1 MVFGEMNAGTVACA
15 NTPATLQRLPHN
27 AHKRTAAYVDDHAQ
41 GSRTFADLLQGYR
54 DFLALCLEEHWTL
67 NATKTRV
74 GYPSCVFFGFEVD
87 KKGTRLA
94 DKNLDPIR
102 RMVPPSN
109 LPELRSTLG
118 VFVQSA
124 RFIPRYAHIVAPLT
138 ALTRSAAGKPVPYI
152 WDDKTQSAYD
162 EIRNLLLDGIHL
174 SPPDYRL
181 PFHGCGD
188 ASNDG
193 KSFGLNQYNDL
204 PPGTAFT
211 VHSHSP
217 TETVVHLT
225 LTNLT
230 HTITH
235 NDSSRLNIAWWS
247 KCWSEADR
255 KRAPFYLE
263 ADTFLWGLAK
273 SRFYALSSPYPL
285 YAYSDHLPLKWVRKC
300 DKGPVSAFTLE
311 QLSDLSWIHTYI
323 PGPQNTLYDGL
334 SRYPL
339 LGPPRPRTHRY
350 HSSRRDSS
358 RPLA

>member
-1 MVFGEMNAGTVACA
+1 MNRR
-15 NTPATLQRLPHN
+15 NQPM
-27 AHKRTAAYVDDHAQ
+27 
-41 GSRTFADLLQGYR
+41 
-54 DFLALCLEEHWTL
+54 
-67 NATKTRV
+67 KT
-74 GYPSCVFFGFEVD
+74 Y
-87 KKGTRLA
+87 
-94 DKNLDPIR
+94 
-102 RMVPPSN
+102 
-109 LPELRSTLG
+109 
-118 VFVQSA
+118 
-124 RFIPRYAHIVAPLT
+124 
-138 ALTRSAAGKPVPYI
+138 
-152 WDDKTQSAYD
+152 
-162 EIRNLLLDGIHL
+162 IRNLLLDGIHL

-193 KSFGLNQYNDL
+193 KSFGLNL
-204 PPGTAFT
+204 PPGTDFT

-217 TETVVHLT
+217 TETIVHLT
-225 LTNLT
+225 LTDRP

-235 NDSSRLNIAWWS
+235 NDSSRLHIAWWL

-255 KRAPFYLE
+255 KRAPFYYLE

-323 PGPQNTLYDGL
+323 PGPLNTLYDGL

-339 LGPPRPRTHRY
+339 LGPHVLAPIGITQAVATLLDHLPDSLSDSIKLRVFAPPHTQRVIQQIQAWRRPTNPIDSHSITHRSSPPADISLVIAVPPPEDAPRIAARLLASPIPFAVLLPAELAPRIADEGHFPDQPDLAHLYTNGGKIMFLDSDQLWFVGNLPPARTLLQNLRPDPTTFPTPPRTLR
-350 HSSRRDSS
+350 
-358 RPLA
+358 